1 MKYVGLDLHARTS
14 TMAIFDPDARTQ
26 KGKMTTRTIRG
37 SLRTVLAEMK
47 GFKGP
52 YEVCYEA
59 SANYGVVYD
68 TLAQSAHRVTVAH
81 PSQLRAIY
89 RSKHKND
96 RADAQ
101 TLAKLLYA
109 DAIPAVHVPSVD
121 VRAWRRLINHRHGL
135 VHKRTA
141 VKNALRALL
150 RGLDM
155 ETPKNLWSKKALAW
169 LRTVDFACP
178 GDAVMRDDHIEHLA
192 YIEGAIRRAETAL
205 DTIAAAHPGVALLRT
220 IPGVGPRT
228 AEAVAAWVDDPRRF
242 RSSKSIG
249 NYFGL
254 VPCQDSSADR
264 NRLGH
269 ITKEGPAVVRALL
282 TQATWQAVTR
292 SPEVRAYR
300 DRIMHNDPERKKKA
314 TVATMH
320 YLSRTMVAMLR
331 DGAVWAPKA
340 Q

>member
-1 MKYVGLDLHARTS
+1 MYYVGLDLHARTS
-14 TMAIFDPDARTQ
+14 TLAIFAPYAQ
-26 KGKMTTRTIRG
+26 GKKITTRTIRG
-37 SLRTVLAEMK
+37 SLKTVLDAFRS
-47 GFKGP
+47 FKEP

-59 SANYGVVYD
+59 STNYGVVYD
-68 TLAQSAHRVTVAH
+68 TLARSAQRVVVAH
-81 PSQLRAIY
+81 PSQLRAIF

-96 RADAQ
+96 RTDAQ

-109 DAIPAVHVPSVD
+109 DIVPAVHVPSVD
-121 VRAWRRLINHRHGL
+121 VRGWRRLVNHRHGL

-150 RGLDM
+150 RGLDV

-169 LRTVDFACP
+169 LRTVDFVCP
-178 GDAVMRDDHIEHLA
+178 GDAIMRDDHIEHLD
-192 YIEGAIRRAETAL
+192 YIEGAIRRAEKAL
-205 DTIAAAHPGVALLRT
+205 DAIAATNPGVALLRT

-228 AEAVAAWVDDPRRF
+228 AEAVVAWVDDPRRF

-254 VPCQDSSADR
+254 VPCQDASADR

-269 ITKEGPAVVRALL
+269 ITKEGPAVIRALL
-282 TQATWQAVTR
+282 TQATWQAITR
-292 SPEVRAYR
+292 SPEVRAFR
-300 DRIMHNDPERKKKA
+300 DRIMRNDPERKKKA

-320 YLSRTMVAMLR
+320 YLARTMVAMLR

-340 Q
+340 

>member
-1 MKYVGLDLHARTS
+1 MYYVGLDLHARTS
-14 TMAIFDPDARTQ
+14 TLAIFAPYA
-26 KGKMTTRTIRG
+26 KGKKMTTRTIRG
-37 SLRTVLAEMK
+37 SLKVVLDEFRS
-47 GFKGP
+47 FKEP

-59 SANYGVVYD
+59 STNYGVVHD
-68 TLAQSAHRVTVAH
+68 TLARSAQRVVVAH
-81 PSQLRAIY
+81 PSQLRAIF

-96 RADAQ
+96 RTDAQ

-109 DAIPAVHVPSVD
+109 DIVPAVHVPSVD
-121 VRAWRRLINHRHGL
+121 VRGWRRLINHRHGL
-135 VHKRTA
+135 VRKRTA

-150 RGLDM
+150 RGLDV
-155 ETPKNLWSKKALAW
+155 ETPKNLWTKTALAW

-178 GDAVMRDDHIEHLA
+178 GDAVMRDDHIAHLD

-205 DTIAAAHPGVALLRT
+205 DAIAATNPGVALLRT

-228 AEAVAAWVDDPRRF
+228 AEAVAAWVDDARRF

-249 NYFGL
+249 NYLGL

-269 ITKEGPAVVRALL
+269 ITKEGPPVVRALL
-282 TQATWQAVTR
+282 TQATWQAITL
-292 SPEVRAYR
+292 SPEVRAHR
-300 DRIMHNDPERKKKA
+300 DRVMHNDPERKKKA

-320 YLSRTMVAMLR
+320 YLARTMVAMLR

-340 Q
+340 